1 MFYNAALKRTTLQPY
16 DMALFWVVTGLLAL
30 GLVMVYSSSI
40 SIAEA
45 RTANHSAQ
53 HYLLRHSVSLLIAIT
68 AAMALFRL
76 PSAAWQKAAPI
87 LFLVSTALLVL
98 VFVPGIG
105 REVKGSWRWISLGPL
120 GNFQPS
126 ELMKLATVIYAADYT
141 VRKAALMGSI
151 QKGFLPMFLV
161 MLLITGL
168 LQMEPDLGATLV
180 IVAIAMG
187 ILFLGGL
194 NLRLFLFLLVLVVLG
209 VITLVQ
215 ANPYRLVRM
224 MNFMD
229 PWGDPLGAGYQVTH
243 ALMAVGRGGWLGV
256 GLGESVEKLAYLPEA
271 HTDFLIAILGEE
283 LGALGIVVVMG
294 LFAWVIWRAIS
305 IGWQASLMGR
315 NFQALVAQGVA
326 VWLGAQCFIN
336 IGVNLGA
343 LPAKGLTLPLMSYCG
358 SGLLVNCLA
367 IALVLRV
374 DYENRL
380 LMRGGRPA

>member
-1 MFYNAALKRTTLQPY
+1 MFHNAALKRTTLQPY
-16 DMALFWVVTGLLAL
+16 DMALFWAVMALLAL
-30 GLVMVYSSSI
+30 GLIMVYSSSI
-40 SIAEA
+40 AIAEA
-45 RTANHSAQ
+45 RTASHSAQ
-53 HYLLRHSVSLLIAIT
+53 HYLFRHGVSLFIAIA

-76 PSAAWQKAAPI
+76 PSAAWQKGAPI
-87 LFLVSTALLVL
+87 LFLVATVLLVL
-98 VFVPGIG
+98 VLVPGIG
-105 REVKGSWRWISLGPL
+105 REVKGSLRWISLGPL

-194 NLRLFLFLLVLVVLG
+194 NLRLFLVLLLLMVAGVVLL
-209 VITLVQ
+209 IKHE
-215 ANPYRLVRM
+215 PYRLMRV
-224 MNFMD
+224 MNYLD
-229 PWGDPLGAGYQVTH
+229 PWMDPLGAGYQITH

-256 GLGESVEKLAYLPEA
+256 GLGESVEKLSYLPEA
-271 HTDFLIAILGEE
+271 HTDFLISILGEE
-283 LGALGIVVVMG
+283 LGALGILVVIG

-343 LPAKGLTLPLMSYCG
+343 LPAKGLTLPLMSYGG

-380 LMRGGRPA
+380 LMRGGRLA

>member
-16 DMALFWVVTGLLAL
+16 DMGLFWVTVALLITGLI
-30 GLVMVYSSSI
+30 MVYSSSI
-40 SIAEA
+40 AIAEA
-45 RTANHSAQ
+45 RTASHSAQ
-53 HYLLRHSVSLLIAIT
+53 HYLIRHGVSLIIAIM
-68 AAMALFRL
+68 ASIALFRL
-76 PSAAWQKAAPI
+76 PSDTWQRGAAV
-87 LFLVSTALLVL
+87 LFAVSVALLIV
-98 VFVPGIG
+98 VFIPGIG

-126 ELMKLATVIYAADYT
+126 EMMKLATVIYAADYT
-141 VRKAALMGSI
+141 VRKGAFMGSI

-161 MLLITGL
+161 MLFIAGL

-194 NLRLFLFLLVLVVLG
+194 NLRLFSLLLLLVLAGVV
-209 VITLVQ
+209 ILVK
-215 ANPYRLVRM
+215 ANPYRLVRLL
-224 MNFMD
+224 NYMD
-229 PWGDPLGAGYQVTH
+229 PWMDPLGAGYQVSH
-243 ALMAVGRGGWLGV
+243 SLMAIGRGGWLGV
-256 GLGESVEKLAYLPEA
+256 GLGESVEKLAYLPET

-283 LGALGIVVVMG
+283 LGAVGILAVMG
-294 LFAWVIWRAIS
+294 LFAWMIWRSFS

-343 LPAKGLTLPLMSYCG
+343 LPAKGLTLPLVSYGG

-367 IALVLRV
+367 IALVLRI

-380 LMRGGRPA
+380 LMRGGRLA

>member
-343 LPAKGLTLPLMSYCG
+343 LPAKGLTLPLMSYGG

>member
-16 DMALFWVVTGLLAL
+16 DMALFWVAVTLLTL

-40 SIAEA
+40 GIAET
-45 RTANHSAQ
+45 RTASHSAQ
-53 HYLLRHSVSLLIAIT
+53 HYLMRHAFSMAIAVM
-68 AAMALFRL
+68 AAIALFRI

-87 LFLVSTALLVL
+87 LFLVAGALLIV

-161 MLLITGL
+161 MLFIAGL
-168 LQMEPDLGATLV
+168 LQMEPDLGATMV

-194 NLRLFLFLLVLVVLG
+194 NLRLFLLLLLLVIAGVVAL
-209 VITLVQ
+209 IQ
-215 ANPYRLVRM
+215 AEPFRVARM
-224 MNFMD
+224 LNFMD
-229 PWGDPLGAGYQVTH
+229 PWVDPLGAGYQITH
-243 ALMAVGRGGWLGV
+243 ALMAVGRGGWFGV

-283 LGALGIVVVMG
+283 LGAVGILAVMG
-294 LFAWVIWRAIS
+294 LFAWVIWRAFS

-326 VWLGAQCFIN
+326 VWMGAQCFIN

-343 LPAKGLTLPLMSYCG
+343 LPAKGLTLPFMSYGG

-380 LMRGGRPA
+380 LMRGGRTT

>member
-76 PSAAWQKAAPI
+76 PSAGWQKAAPI

-343 LPAKGLTLPLMSYCG
+343 LPAKGLTLPLMSYGG

>member
-1 MFYNAALKRTTLQPY
+1 
-16 DMALFWVVTGLLAL
+16 
-30 GLVMVYSSSI
+30 
-40 SIAEA
+40 
-45 RTANHSAQ
+45 
-53 HYLLRHSVSLLIAIT
+53 
-68 AAMALFRL
+68 
-76 PSAAWQKAAPI
+76 
-87 LFLVSTALLVL
+87 
-98 VFVPGIG
+98 
-105 REVKGSWRWISLGPL
+105 
-120 GNFQPS
+120 
-126 ELMKLATVIYAADYT
+126 
-141 VRKAALMGSI
+141 
-151 QKGFLPMFLV
+151 
-161 MLLITGL
+161 
-168 LQMEPDLGATLV
+168 
-180 IVAIAMG
+180 
-187 ILFLGGL
+187 
-194 NLRLFLFLLVLVVLG
+194 LVLVVLG

-343 LPAKGLTLPLMSYCG
+343 LPAKGLTLPLMSYGG

>member
-1 MFYNAALKRTTLQPY
+1 MFHNAALKRTMLQPY
-16 DMALFWVVTGLLAL
+16 DTQLFWVTVALLITGLL
-30 GLVMVYSSSI
+30 MVYSSSI
-40 SIAEA
+40 AIAEA
-45 RTANHSAQ
+45 RTASHSAQ
-53 HYLLRHSVSLLIAIT
+53 HYLFRHGVSLFIAIV
-68 AAMALFRL
+68 ASVALFRL

-87 LFLVSTALLVL
+87 LFLVSAVLLVL
-98 VFVPGIG
+98 VFIPGIG

-126 ELMKLATVIYAADYT
+126 ELMKLATVLYAADYT

-180 IVAIAMG
+180 IVSIAMG

-194 NLRLFLFLLVLVVLG
+194 NLRLFLLLLVLVVAG
-209 VITLVQ
+209 VVLLINFEPFRM
-215 ANPYRLVRM
+215 ARM
-224 MNFMD
+224 MNYMN
-229 PWGDPLGAGYQVTH
+229 PWVDPLGAGYQITH
-243 ALMAVGRGGWLGV
+243 ALMAVGRGGWFGV
-256 GLGESVEKLAYLPEA
+256 GLGESVEKLFYLPEA
-271 HTDFLIAILGEE
+271 HTDFLMAILGEE
-283 LGALGIVVVMG
+283 LGALGILTVMS

-326 VWLGAQCFIN
+326 VWLGVQCFIN
-336 IGVNLGA
+336 MGVNLGA
-343 LPAKGLTLPLMSYCG
+343 LPAKGLTLPLMSYGG

-374 DYENRL
+374 DFENRL
-380 LMRGGRPA
+380 LMRGGRLV

>member
-1 MFYNAALKRTTLQPY
+1 MFHNAALKRTTLQPY
-16 DMALFWVVTGLLAL
+16 DMALFWAVMALLAL
-30 GLVMVYSSSI
+30 GLIMVYSSSI
-40 SIAEA
+40 AIAEA
-45 RTANHSAQ
+45 RTASHSAQ
-53 HYLLRHSVSLLIAIT
+53 YYLFRHGVSLFIAIA

-76 PSAAWQKAAPI
+76 PSAAWQKGAPI
-87 LFLVSTALLVL
+87 LFLVATVLLVL
-98 VFVPGIG
+98 VLVPGIG
-105 REVKGSWRWISLGPL
+105 REVKGSLRWISLGPL

-194 NLRLFLFLLVLVVLG
+194 NLRLFLVLLLLMVAGVVLL
-209 VITLVQ
+209 IKHE
-215 ANPYRLVRM
+215 PYRLMRV
-224 MNFMD
+224 MNYLD
-229 PWGDPLGAGYQVTH
+229 PWMDPLGAGYQITH

-256 GLGESVEKLAYLPEA
+256 GLGESVEKLSYLPEA

-283 LGALGIVVVMG
+283 LGALGILVVIG

-343 LPAKGLTLPLMSYCG
+343 LPAKGLTLPLMSYGG

-380 LMRGGRPA
+380 LMRGGRLA

>member
-16 DMALFWVVTGLLAL
+16 DMGLFWVTVALLITGLI
-30 GLVMVYSSSI
+30 MVYSSSI
-40 SIAEA
+40 AIAEA
-45 RTANHSAQ
+45 RTASHSAQ
-53 HYLLRHSVSLLIAIT
+53 HYLIRHGVSLIIAIM
-68 AAMALFRL
+68 ASIALFRL
-76 PSAAWQKAAPI
+76 PSDTWQRGAAV
-87 LFLVSTALLVL
+87 LFAVSVALLIV
-98 VFVPGIG
+98 VFIPGIG

-120 GNFQPS
+120 GNLQPS
-126 ELMKLATVIYAADYT
+126 EMMKLATVIYAADYT
-141 VRKAALMGSI
+141 VRKGAFMGSI

-161 MLLITGL
+161 MLFIAGL

-194 NLRLFLFLLVLVVLG
+194 NLRLFSLLLLLVLAGVV
-209 VITLVQ
+209 ILVN
-215 ANPYRLVRM
+215 ANPYRLVRLL
-224 MNFMD
+224 NYMD
-229 PWGDPLGAGYQVTH
+229 PWMDPLGAGYQVSH
-243 ALMAVGRGGWLGV
+243 SLMAIGRGGWLGV

-283 LGALGIVVVMG
+283 LGAVGILAVMG
-294 LFAWVIWRAIS
+294 LFAWMIWRSFS

-343 LPAKGLTLPLMSYCG
+343 LPAKGLTLPLVSYGG

-367 IALVLRV
+367 IALVLRI

-380 LMRGGRPA
+380 LMRGGRLA

>member
-40 SIAEA
+40 SLAEA

-98 VFVPGIG
+98 VIMPGIG

-194 NLRLFLFLLVLVVLG
+194 NLRLFLLLLVLVVLG
-209 VITLVQ
+209 VIALVQ
-215 ANPYRLVRM
+215 FNPYRLVRV

-283 LGALGIVVVMG
+283 LGALGIVVVIS

-326 VWLGAQCFIN
+326 VWLGVQCFIN

-343 LPAKGLTLPLMSYCG
+343 LPAKGLTLPLMSYGG